1 MHTIEDIYAN
11 YAKYFSLF
19 LLENRKNR
27 VMMNAIELKL
37 PIISLSYCVVFLVN
51 IFNYLKAMIP
61 LVIKR
66 KMIKMIGIIF
76 GKNILTIDMIRAMA
90 MRANAA
96 IFIYVVNLYITTENN

>member
-1 MHTIEDIYAN
+1 
-11 YAKYFSLF
+11 
-19 LLENRKNR
+19 
-27 VMMNAIELKL
+27 MMNAIELKL

-51 IFNYLKAMIP
+51 NFNYLKAMIP

-66 KMIKMIGIIF
+66 KMIRMTGIIF